1 MDMAF
6 RTLPTEMSTKGTTYT
21 VNRMEKEIIFGL
33 MEPAIKESFL
43 MGSGK
48 VMELGLAKMEINML
62 DISVMIERMVLA
74 NTSGQMVIAIRETFA
89 KIWDKVKARCF
100 GMMEVLILEN
110 GKGAYHTE
118 KVVMCLTKSGIFKVK
133 GEKPRVGYF

>member
-6 RTLPTEMSTKGTTYT
+6 RILPTEMSTKGTTYT

-33 MEPAIKESFL
+33 MELAIKESFL
-43 MGSGK
+43 MESGK

-74 NTSGQMVIAIRETFA
+74 NTSGQMVIAIKGTFA
-89 KIWDKVKARCF
+89 KI
-100 GMMEVLILEN
+100 
-110 GKGAYHTE
+110 
-118 KVVMCLTKSGIFKVK
+118 
-133 GEKPRVGYF
+133 